1 MAGEGEKSI
10 LTLEIEGGNTTDPKL
25 IKDAIYEFYK
35 KLFGKKSKK
44 LSISLSLKM
53 PGPPGVDLM
62 PEIMKN
68 YLSRSQRQKLRK

>member
-10 LTLEIEGGNTTDPKL
+10 LTLEIEGGNTADPKL

-44 LSISLSLKM
+44 LSLSLSL
-53 PGPPGVDLM
+53 
-62 PEIMKN
+62 
-68 YLSRSQRQKLRK
+68 